1 MPSSSYTIEVQ
12 NDLIV
17 LHHNSNVNQPIQIE
31 LTDRPS
37 SHPVIK
43 WAGGKQWLSIAAK
56 QLLPPNWNG
65 RYYETFLG
73 GAAFFFAINPRKA
86 TISDLNQE
94 LITTYK
100 AIRDEP
106 EKVIQLLRTYSYNEK
121 FFYEMRE
128 KEPRK
133 PHTIAA
139 RLIYLNR
146 TCWNGLYRVNG
157 EGKFNTPF
165 GRYDNPTICD
175 EERINNASKVLQNAE
190 LRDGNFQEI
199 VSNAE
204 PGDFA
209 YFDPPYITG
218 HQNNGFLK
226 YNKNLFS
233 WSDQENLAKCAIKLA
248 KKGVHVLVS
257 NADYPAVITLYKG
270 FYYYRATRRSS
281 IGGVVT
287 SRGVITE
294 ALLSSYPLLGY
305 KTEVVQ

>member
-1 MPSSSYTIEVQ
+1 MGLSTYTIEVQ
-12 NDLIV
+12 NETIV
-17 LHHNSNVNQPIQIE
+17 LHADSTLKCPIQIE
-31 LTDRPS
+31 ITHRPS
-37 SHPVIK
+37 AYPIVK
-43 WAGGKQWLSIAAK
+43 WAGGKRWLALAAK
-56 QLLPPNWNG
+56 QLLPLDWSG

-73 GAAFFFAINPRKA
+73 GAAFFFAIQPSQA

-100 AIRDEP
+100 AVRDEP
-106 EKVIQLLRTYSYNEK
+106 EKVIQILRTYPYDEEFYYNL
-121 FFYEMRE
+121 RNT
-128 KEPRK
+128 EPRK

-139 RLIYLNR
+139 RFIYLNH
-146 TCWNGLYRVNG
+146 TCWNGLYRVNS
-157 EGKFNTPF
+157 EGRFNTPF
-165 GRYDNPTICD
+165 GRYENPTICD
-175 EERINNASKVLQNAE
+175 EERLYTASRVL
-190 LRDGNFQEI
+190 RRTRIKDGNFHGI
-199 VSNAE
+199 VSEAQ

-218 HQNNGFLK
+218 HQNNGFLE

-233 WSDQENLAKCAIKLA
+233 WADQERLARCAIQLA
-248 KKGVHVLVS
+248 QRGVHVLVS

-270 FYYYRATRRSS
+270 FYYYRVRRRSL
-281 IGGVVT
+281 IGGQVR